1 MTDDRVPT
9 VPNMRWAPAPPPQH
23 QEWSAL
29 ASPGAALQQQH
40 QLVCPPAVALP
51 EVGPSSSL
59 PECPTPSAP
68 TQPPAKNILAL
79 VTAADHSSAPVLEFR
94 LQTDDDALLAC
105 HRVQAFVFNQVRHCP
120 ASPGGLRSAFH
131 RILMHGV
138 CLAQA
143 VSSQQHLYA
152 DSSMCGGRAHLFDLE
167 VLNLTYYGSS
177 VWTVS
182 VVGNLPSGGVS
193 MALLDSLGNC
203 ERCDASNVASSRPNA
218 NPLGTITV
226 EAAVANGALA
236 WTRLRWQLTAEEL
249 KPVLVKP
256 IAHPA
261 AKPAV
266 KLEVPELASSGSSA
280 SSGSFKPT
288 LGLNVGGAKLL
299 PIGPAKARKGGPNR
313 EPRTKASRRLKVTL
327 QFLSDHCSSYNAS
340 RSRHPKPAASFKA
353 GPGGF
358 TSRASGASSTRSSSA
373 VQMESISGS
382 DETELEELSR
392 SDSVMEL
399 LLMNGELETD
409 QDAFDLAD
417 CLATDIINHDRA
429 ELEPSPERDEF
440 IAKTLA
446 EFA

>member
-1 MTDDRVPT
+1 
-9 VPNMRWAPAPPPQH
+9 
-23 QEWSAL
+23 
-29 ASPGAALQQQH
+29 
-40 QLVCPPAVALP
+40 
-51 EVGPSSSL
+51 
-59 PECPTPSAP
+59 
-68 TQPPAKNILAL
+68 
-79 VTAADHSSAPVLEFR
+79 
-94 LQTDDDALLAC
+94 
-105 HRVQAFVFNQVRHCP
+105 
-120 ASPGGLRSAFH
+120 
-131 RILMHGV
+131 MHGA

-203 ERCDASNVASSRPNA
+203 ERCNASNVASSRPNA

-236 WTRLRWQLTAEEL
+236 WTRLRWQLAAEEV

-288 LGLNVGGAKLL
+288 LGLNVGGGKLL

-353 GPGGF
+353 RPGGF
-358 TSRASGASSTRSSSA
+358 TSRASA

-399 LLMNGELETD
+399 FLMNGELETD

-417 CLATDIINHDRA
+417 CLATDIMNHDRA
-429 ELEPSPERDEF
+429 ELETSTERDEF

>member
-1 MTDDRVPT
+1 MPT

-29 ASPGAALQQQH
+29 ASSGAALQQQH
-40 QLVCPPAVALP
+40 QLGRPPAGALP

-59 PECPTPSAP
+59 PERPTPPAP
-68 TQPPAKNILAL
+68 NQPPAKNVLAL
-79 VTAADHSSAPVLEFR
+79 VTAAGHSSAPVLEFR

-105 HRVQAFVFNQVRHCP
+105 HRVQAFVFNQARHCP
-120 ASPGGLRSAFH
+120 ASPGGLRSAFP

-152 DSSMCGGRAHLFDLE
+152 DSSLCGGWAHLFDLE

-193 MALLDSLGNC
+193 MALFDSLGNC

-236 WTRLRWQLTAEEL
+236 WTRLRWQPTAEEV

-256 IAHPA
+256 IANPA
-261 AKPAV
+261 AKPAG

-288 LGLNVGGAKLL
+288 LGLNVGGSKLL
-299 PIGPAKARKGGPNR
+299 PIGPAKAWKGGPNR

-327 QFLSDHCSSYNAS
+327 QFLSDHCSSYN
-340 RSRHPKPAASFKA
+340 RHPKPHLASFKSR
-353 GPGGF
+353 PGF
-358 TSRASGASSTRSSSA
+358 TSKASGASSTRSSSA
-373 VQMESISGS
+373 VQMGSLSGS

-399 LLMNGELETD
+399 LLMNGED

-429 ELEPSPERDEF
+429 ELEAHPERAEF